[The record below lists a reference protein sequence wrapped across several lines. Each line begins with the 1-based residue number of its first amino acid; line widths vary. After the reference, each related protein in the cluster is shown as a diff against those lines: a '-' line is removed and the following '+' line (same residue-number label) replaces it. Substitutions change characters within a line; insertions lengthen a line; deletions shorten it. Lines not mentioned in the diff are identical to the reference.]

1 MIESPAFFGEPEVS
15 NRVTIK
21 SIARD
26 LGISH
31 MTVSRALSD
40 HPNVQQ
46 KTRERVQQRAREL
59 GYVRNAA
66 AMAMRGDGTKIVG
79 LLLPN
84 IVNEFYARF
93 ADTMAKACKE
103 HGYQLIIHLTDDNI
117 EIECQ
122 SINRLR
128 EVQARAVVMVPA
140 PGADGDSGESF
151 GNLKVIQLI
160 RHRPLDVPSAAVLIN
175 DHDALGEAVV
185 RLAAEGHRRIAYIGA
200 TPALSSGRERR
211 RAFLDGLAAA
221 GLKEDPKLQFLDAPS
236 FREGER
242 HARRILTENLATAMV
257 CGGFEISNG
266 ALSAYMDVG
275 RRDGNEA
282 AFVGYGDPSF
292 YAWIGGGVSSI
303 HVPVEDLAYQSVK
316 LLDDETFEDSCGP
329 GREKIF
335 RAEVVI
341 RRLSPQVR

>member
-1 MIESPAFFGEPEVS
+1 MS

-103 HGYQLIIHLTDDNI
+103 GGYQLIIHLTDDNI
-117 EIECQ
+117 ETERQ
-122 SINRLR
+122 SISRLR

-140 PGADGDSGESF
+140 PGGDGETAESF
-151 GNLKVIQLI
+151 GSLKVIQLI
-160 RHRPLDVPSAAVLIN
+160 RHRPLGVPSAAVLIN
-175 DHDALGEAVV
+175 DHDALSEAVV

-200 TPALSSGRERR
+200 TPALSSGWARR

-221 GLKEDPKLQFLDAPS
+221 GLTEDPDLQFLDAPS
-236 FREGER
+236 FLEGEK
-242 HARRILTENLATAMV
+242 HARRILAENLATAIV

-266 ALSAYMDVG
+266 ALSAYMDIDRQG
-275 RRDGNEA
+275 GGGT

-292 YAWIGGGVSSI
+292 YAWVGGGVSSI
-303 HVPVEDLAYQSVK
+303 HVPVEDLAYQSVE
-316 LLDDETFEDSCGP
+316 LLDDETFEDSCGQ

-335 RAEVVI
+335 QAEVVI
-341 RRLSPQVR
+341 RRLCPELR